1 MKKEYNKLYIDYL
14 FSIFKKANGL
24 KDDVRYDDYWVEFRD
39 FLIKYEDV
47 SNMYAKYL
55 EYLKINGYEG
65 PIMEYGAGKS
75 DTVAT
80 TLIDDHYPVVVVSEK
95 YASTFEGS
103 GIQAY
108 NGKIICDK
116 DDVRI
121 RYDRDNV
128 NRINVDDFCSVVCHS
143 PIELIGLNA
152 IYLLLTLSS
161 KGKDISIGRYGY
173 ITDKNWPQ
181 VINEMKEL
189 RKKIDFINRDTEVIY
204 NEDFMGDYYFTNIMV
219 KGRVRRHW

>member
-1 MKKEYNKLYIDYL
+1 MKKEYNKLYINYL
-14 FSIFKKANGL
+14 FNIFKKANGL
-24 KDDVRYDDYWVEFRD
+24 NDNARYDDYWVEFRD

-47 SNMYAKYL
+47 SNKYAKYL
-55 EYLKINGYEG
+55 EYLGINGYEG
-65 PIMEYGAGKS
+65 PIMEYGSGKS

-95 YASTFEGS
+95 YASTFDGS
-103 GIQAY
+103 GIPAY
-108 NGKIICDK
+108 NGKIICDY

-128 NRINVDDFCSVVCHS
+128 NRINVDKFRSIVCHS
-143 PIELIGLNA
+143 PIELIGLNE
-152 IYLLLTLSS
+152 IYLLLALSS
-161 KGKDISIGRYGY
+161 KKSDVYIGRYGY

-181 VINEMKEL
+181 VISDMKEL

-204 NEDFMGDYYFTNIMV
+204 NEDFMGNYYFSNIMV
-219 KGRVRRHW
+219 KSRRRR